1 MGWRPSL
8 FMIGYDLFGVAMIR
22 TAALPTLIRPP
33 QALHDQSPFRYGLL
47 DRLQGIGDAQHSI
60 L

>member
-8 FMIGYDLFGVAMIR
+8 FMIGYALFGVAVIR
-22 TAALPTLIRPP
+22 TAALPALIRPP
-33 QALHDQSPFRYGLL
+33 QALHDQSPFRYGLS